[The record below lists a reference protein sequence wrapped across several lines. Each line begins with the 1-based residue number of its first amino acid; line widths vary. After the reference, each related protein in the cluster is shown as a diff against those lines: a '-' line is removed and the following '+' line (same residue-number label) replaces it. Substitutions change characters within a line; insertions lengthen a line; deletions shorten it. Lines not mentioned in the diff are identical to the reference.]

1 MEKKWIRFPNG
12 RVWCVIDGIAS
23 GTVAVPDYETKHDRE
38 ARLDA
43 ISEAAVGGVVGL
55 MDFSYEYRG
64 CDVLWFSGSV
74 QSMVDEESEELL
86 ELEPGTKEWCT
97 ALAEQYNLTPHEI
110 EHACQ
115 ALDRPYVGESVLPV
129 WASARDVH
137 YPPPEKPCSYVRIVV
152 DGLEVEYLPL
162 ANGPWAEPS
171 VAVAHLLQ
179 TANRQG

>member
-1 MEKKWIRFPNG
+1 MQKKWIRFPNG
-12 RVWCVIDGIAS
+12 RVWCVVDGIAS
-23 GTVAVPDYETKHDRE
+23 GTTIVSEYENKPDLE

-43 ISEAAVGGVVGL
+43 ISEAAVGSIAGL

-64 CDVLWFSGSV
+64 SDVLWFSGDV
-74 QSMVDEESEELL
+74 QSMLDGEPGELL
-86 ELEPGTKEWCT
+86 ELEVGSKEWCT
-97 ALAEQYNLTPHEI
+97 ALAEQYKLTPHEI

-115 ALDRPYVGESVLPV
+115 ALDRPYVGETVLPV

-137 YPPPEKPCSYVRIVV
+137 YPPSEKPCSYVRIVV

-162 ANGPWAEPS
+162 GGPWAEPS
-171 VAVAHLLQ
+171 VAVGHLLQ